1 MLPDSSSAS
10 DQLRPRAT
18 ASDRPR
24 IQVRHPW
31 QRPPTEQILGA
42 LQLLSRNNDVSRRQ
56 AFLLLDQGVET
67 LFKTYLTLPASVT
80 NVATP
85 ENERIRATQ
94 GKFPELLQGVT
105 AAAKGRVAA
114 EDFDAVW
121 YYHRLRNKLQHEE
134 PGITVVASQ
143 VDGFAKLT
151 VRLLKDLLA
160 VDLDQQLI
168 AREPARPSAV
178 KAQPVPDVMTRD
190 VTQRR
195 SLDPEKTTKYESSV
209 GGYSEFFDDLVER
222 FSLAYPGAIG
232 KAKVTERS
240 YYAFSSGRSG
250 FRFHW
255 AFTSKREFQVELYID
270 VQDKTRN
277 KAILDELRRGRSQ
290 IETSIGET
298 LRWDPLPTR
307 RGSRVYLAR
316 PGQIT
321 DPAEHLEE
329 LMGWGIEKMMKFVD
343 TFRPRILQINVDS

>member
-1 MLPDSSSAS
+1 M
-10 DQLRPRAT
+10 
-18 ASDRPR
+18 
-24 IQVRHPW
+24 
-31 QRPPTEQILGA
+31 
-42 LQLLSRNNDVSRRQ
+42 
-56 AFLLLDQGVET
+56 ET

-85 ENERIRATQ
+85 ESERIRATQ
-94 GKFPELLQGVT
+94 GKFSELLQGVT
-105 AAAKGRVAA
+105 ATAKGRVAA

-134 PGITVVASQ
+134 PGITVAASQ
-143 VDGFAKLT
+143 ADGFANLA
-151 VRLLKDLLA
+151 VRLLKDLTG
-160 VDLDQQLI
+160 VDLNQQLT
-168 AREPARPSAV
+168 AREPARPSPV
-178 KAQPVPDVMTRD
+178 KTQSVPDVTTRN
-190 VTQRR
+190 VALQG
-195 SLDPEKTTKYESSV
+195 SLDSEKTTKYEPPV
-209 GGYSEFFDDLVER
+209 EGYSKFFDDLVER
-222 FSLAYPGAIG
+222 FSLAQPGTIG
-232 KAKVTERS
+232 RAKVTERS

-316 PGQIT
+316 LGQIT

-329 LMGWGIEKMMKFVD
+329 LKRWGTEKNDKIRRHVSA
-343 TFRPRILQINVDS
+343 QDSSNQRRLVVRSLRGP